1 MKKNKQTGNKNS
13 NKVKGLIGFFLV
25 VVIAIFIADE
35 VYLSNNQP
43 VIEYSSTNYG
53 LSYRRHSSST
63 SHSSYSNSSSG
74 SNSSSSSSSKH
85 YSSSSSHSNS
95 NKSYDEGYD
104 DVDMDDDYDY
114 YRYDHDN
121 DYADGVD
128 DAMDELDEEW

>member
-63 SHSSYSNSSSG
+63 SHSSYSNSSS
-74 SNSSSSSSSKH
+74 SSSSKH
-85 YSSSSSHSNS
+85 YSSSSSHSDS

-128 DAMDELDEEW
+128 DAMDELDEDW